1 MKKFNFIIG
10 KKQII
15 LTCLTLILGT
25 AIYVNYVVSDSS
37 SIPETK
43 VVENTSK
50 KYGTAAF
57 VSETADGEEKSEE
70 STDYFEQAR
79 LDRLESRDKAVQTLK
94 SIMDGGDSTEEEQ
107 AVAGKSA
114 EAVSNYIEKESNVES
129 LLKAAGFEDAVVYL
143 DEDGAN
149 IVVKS
154 GDLDADSMAQIKDI
168 LLSEVNVKSENIRI
182 FDVK

>member
-15 LTCLTLILGT
+15 LTCLTLILGA

-37 SIPETK
+37 IPETE
-43 VVENTSK
+43 VVENASK

-57 VSETADGEEKSEE
+57 VSETQTKGDENA
-70 STDYFEQAR
+70 DYFEQAR
-79 LDRLESRDKAVQTLK
+79 IDRLESRDKAVQTLK
-94 SIMDGGDSTEEEQ
+94 SIMNGGDSTEEEQ
-107 AVAGKSA
+107 AVASTDA
-114 EAVSNYIEKESNVES
+114 ASISELIEKESNIES

-143 DEDGAN
+143 DGDGAN

-154 GDLDADSMAQIKDI
+154 GNMDSNTIAQIKDI
-168 LLSEVNVKSENIRI
+168 LLSEVDIKSENIRI

>member
-57 VSETADGEEKSEE
+57 VSETADEDKE
-70 STDYFEQAR
+70 STDYFEQAK

-94 SIMDGGDSTEEEQ
+94 SIMDGGDSTEEELS
-107 AVAGKSA
+107 VAGKSA
-114 EAVSNYIEKESNVES
+114 EAVSNFIEKESNIES

-154 GDLDADSMAQIKDI
+154 GDLNSDSMAQIKDI

>member
-15 LTCLTLILGT
+15 LTCLTLILGA
-25 AIYVNYVVSDSS
+25 AIYVNYVISDS
-37 SIPETK
+37 SIPETE
-43 VVENTSK
+43 VVENASK

-57 VSETADGEEKSEE
+57 VSEDQTEGKENA
-70 STDYFEQAR
+70 DYFEQAR
-79 LDRLESRDKAVQTLK
+79 IDRLESRDKAVQTLK
-94 SIMDGGDSTEEEQ
+94 SIMNGGDSTEEEQ
-107 AVAGKSA
+107 AVASTDA
-114 EAVSNYIEKESNVES
+114 ASISELIEKESNIES

-143 DEDGAN
+143 DGDGAN

-154 GDLDADSMAQIKDI
+154 GNMDNNTIAQIKDI
-168 LLSEVNVKSENIRI
+168 LLSEIDIKSENIRI

>member
-15 LTCLTLILGT
+15 LTCLTLILGA
-25 AIYVNYVVSDSS
+25 AIYVNYVVSDTSVPKTD
-37 SIPETK
+37 I
-43 VVENTSK
+43 VENTSK

-57 VSETADGEEKSEE
+57 VSETQKEDSEN
-70 STDYFEQAR
+70 TDYFEQAR
-79 LDRLESRDKAVQTLK
+79 IDRLESRDKAVQTLK
-94 SIMDGGDSTEEEQ
+94 SIISGGDSTEEEQ
-107 AVAGKSA
+107 AVASTDA
-114 EAVSNYIEKESNVES
+114 ASISELIEKESNIES
-129 LLKAAGFEDAVVYL
+129 LLKAAGFKDAVVYL
-143 DEDGAN
+143 DGDGAN

-154 GDLDADSMAQIKDI
+154 GNMDNNSIAQIKDI

>member
-25 AIYVNYVVSDSS
+25 AIYVNYVVSDSN
-37 SIPETK
+37 SISETK

-57 VSETADGEEKSEE
+57 VSETADGEEE

-129 LLKAAGFEDAVVYL
+129 LLKAAAFEDAVVYL

-154 GDLDADSMAQIKDI
+154 GELDADSMAQIKDI

>member
-15 LTCLTLILGT
+15 LTCLTLILGA
-25 AIYVNYVVSDSS
+25 AIYVNYVVSDTSVPKTD
-37 SIPETK
+37 I
-43 VVENTSK
+43 VENTSK

-57 VSETADGEEKSEE
+57 VSETQKEGSEN
-70 STDYFEQAR
+70 TDYFEQAR
-79 LDRLESRDKAVQTLK
+79 IDRLESRDKAVQTLK
-94 SIMDGGDSTEEEQ
+94 SIISGGDSTEEEQ
-107 AVAGKSA
+107 AVS
-114 EAVSNYIEKESNVES
+114 ELIEKESNVES
-129 LLKAAGFEDAVVYL
+129 LLKAAGFKDAVVYL
-143 DEDGAN
+143 DGDGAN

-154 GDLDADSMAQIKDI
+154 GNMDNNSIAQIKDI

>member
-25 AIYVNYVVSDSS
+25 AIYVNYVVSDSDT
-37 SIPETK
+37 IPETK

-57 VSETADGEEKSEE
+57 VSETAEDEEKEDSK
-70 STDYFEQAR
+70 DYFEQAK

-107 AVAGKSA
+107 AVAEKSA
-114 EAVSNYIEKESNVES
+114 ETVSNYIEKESNIEN

-149 IVVKS
+149 IVVKGES
-154 GDLDADSMAQIKDI
+154 LDADSMAQIKDI
-168 LLSEVNVKSENIRI
+168 LLSEVNVKPENIRI